1 MDDKLQKPKEETLVL
16 YVLVLQSAEKLEK
29 IVQ

>member
-16 YVLVLQSAEKLEK
+16 YVLVLQSAVKLEK